1 MINLTKKDFIA
12 MKKNEFVTNESH
24 MCIDPNNKNKIIKI
38 IKKFK
43 NEPEFFKMKMY
54 TIKLLLANIDILRV
68 LNVAIPEEIVSN
80 LYHCPLGS
88 NLRYTSY
95 PSAPATD
102 FHLIV
107 FLPMKFCVI
116 LVIFGVEG

>member
-54 TIKLLLANIDILRV
+54 IK
-68 LNVAIPEEIVSN
+68 SFK
-80 LYHCPLGS
+80 CC
-88 NLRYTSY
+88 YTRRNRIYRRIRMWIS
-95 PSAPATD
+95 S
-102 FHLIV
+102 
-107 FLPMKFCVI
+107 
-116 LVIFGVEG
+116 